1 MEMTLKKRN
10 EVPRLT
16 QTSIKEKPKK
26 KCLHNLSFEGIAY
39 LSALFIKGSL

>member
-26 KCLHNLSFEGIAY
+26 ETFT
-39 LSALFIKGSL
+39 